1 MCIFAQ
7 NYFNPQ
13 QKMKKV
19 LLIVCSLMLALSMQ
33 AQEMKGRIY
42 YNGNMSVSHLL
53 AEKKSETPEQRKER
67 ETVMNDIFT
76 MTVTIEFINSHDMR
90 MKMKIMMDKER
101 AKELGVSWANRKLW
115 QADLVLKTK
124 FYNYKS
130 RYTVHDGI
138 VKIED
143 NGSRMQL
150 SEDGEILMV
159 DDNDM
164 KANLKRIK

>member
-1 MCIFAQ
+1 
-7 NYFNPQ
+7 
-13 QKMKKV
+13 MKKI
-19 LLIVCSLMLALSMQ
+19 LLVCLSLLLCLSSE

-42 YNGNMSVSHLL
+42 FNGNMSVSHLL
-53 AEKKSETPEQRKER
+53 AQKENETAEQHKER
-67 ETVMNDIFT
+67 ETVMNEIFT

-90 MKMKIMMDKER
+90 MKMKIVMDKER

-130 RYTVHDGI
+130 RYTAHDGV

-143 NGSRMQL
+143 NGSRMIL
-150 SEDGEILMV
+150 SEDGEFLSV
-159 DDNDM
+159 DDSDM
-164 KANLKRIK
+164 KATLKRIK

>member
-1 MCIFAQ
+1 
-7 NYFNPQ
+7 
-13 QKMKKV
+13 MKKIF
-19 LLIVCSLMLALSMQ
+19 LLCISLLLTLTVQS
-33 AQEMKGRIY
+33 QEMKGRIY

-53 AEKKSETPEQRKER
+53 GEKNSETPEQRKER

-130 RYTVHDGI
+130 RYTTHDGV

-143 NGSRMQL
+143 NGSRMIL
-150 SEDGEILMV
+150 SEDGEFLSV
-159 DDNDM
+159 DDSDM
-164 KANLKRIK
+164 KATLKRIK

>member
-1 MCIFAQ
+1 
-7 NYFNPQ
+7 
-13 QKMKKV
+13 MKKV
-19 LLIVCSLMLALSMQ
+19 FLLCVSLLLTLAVQ

-42 YNGNMSVSHLL
+42 YNGSMSVNHLL
-53 AEKKSETPEQRKER
+53 GEKDGETPEQRKER
-67 ETVMNDIFT
+67 ETVMNEIFT

-90 MKMKIMMDKER
+90 MKMKIVMDKER

-130 RYTVHDGI
+130 RYTAHDGV

-143 NGSRMQL
+143 NGSRMIL
-150 SEDGEILMV
+150 SEDGEFLSV
-159 DDNDM
+159 DDSDM
-164 KANLKRIK
+164 KATLKRIK

>member
-1 MCIFAQ
+1 
-7 NYFNPQ
+7 
-13 QKMKKV
+13 MKKV
-19 LLIVCSLMLALSMQ
+19 FLLCVSLLLTLAVQ

-42 YNGNMSVSHLL
+42 YNGYMSVNHLL
-53 AEKKSETPEQRKER
+53 GEKDGETPEQRKER
-67 ETVMNDIFT
+67 ETVMNEIFT

-90 MKMKIMMDKER
+90 MKMKIVMDKER

-130 RYTVHDGI
+130 RYTAHDGV

-143 NGSRMQL
+143 NGSRMIL
-150 SEDGEILMV
+150 SEDGEFLSV
-159 DDNDM
+159 DDSDM
-164 KANLKRIK
+164 KATLKRIK